1 MNNNNVNMSAVN
13 ANCGIIRQ
21 IGMTPGLA
29 GKFFTLSAKHALKD
43 YKKIKEAIDANPQS
57 QELFINRPIRTF
69 DIKDHTVLA
78 QAVESDAA
86 GNLKV
91 VFNPGTDEEAKAAI
105 VAGGVGFGEPTV
117 EAIKKALGSDG
128 SGVIFA
134 NGKKLLKETNDLI
147 DGEIAWVDSLI
158 NRLQKAKQSLETS
171 KSENASKINAYYTAL
186 SASMPKDSVTISG
199 NTFEVAVEDAND
211 DAE

>member
-1 MNNNNVNMSAVN
+1 MNNNVNMDAVN
-13 ANCGIIRQ
+13 ASCGMIRQ

-29 GKFFTLSAKHALKD
+29 GKFFTLSAKYALKD

-69 DIKDHTVLA
+69 DIKSHVVLS
-78 QAVESDAA
+78 QAVESDAV

-91 VFNPGTDEEAKAAI
+91 VFNPGTDEEAKAAVI
-105 VAGGVGFGEPTV
+105 AGGVGFGEPTA
-117 EAIKKALGSDG
+117 EAIKKALGSED

-134 NGKKLLKETNDLI
+134 NGKKLLSETNGLI

-171 KSENASKINAYYTAL
+171 KADNARKINEYYNAL
-186 SASMPKDSVTISG
+186 SASTPKDTVNVMGNSVEIQI
-199 NTFEVAVEDAND
+199 ND
-211 DAE
+211 DEE

>member
-1 MNNNNVNMSAVN
+1 MNNVNVNINAVN

-21 IGMTPGLA
+21 IGMNPGLA
-29 GKFFTLSAKHALKD
+29 GKFFTLSAKHAMKD
-43 YKKIKEAIDANPQS
+43 YKKIKDSLEANPQN

-69 DIKDHTVLA
+69 DIKSHTVLS

-105 VAGGVGFGEPTV
+105 VAGGTGFGEATV
-117 EAIKKALGSDG
+117 EAIKKALGSED

-147 DGEIAWVDSLI
+147 DGEIAWIDSLI

-171 KSENASKINAYYTAL
+171 KTENAMKVNEYYNAL
-186 SASMPKDSVTISG
+186 SASTPKDSVTIKG
-199 NTFEVAVEDAND
+199 NTFEVAVEE
-211 DAE
+211 AE

>member
-1 MNNNNVNMSAVN
+1 MNNNVNMEAVN
-13 ANCGIIRQ
+13 SHCGMIRQ

-29 GKFFTLSAKHALKD
+29 GKYFTLSAKHALKD

-69 DIKDHTVLA
+69 DVKSHTVLS
-78 QAVESDAA
+78 QAVESDAV

-91 VFNPGTDEEAKAAI
+91 VFNPGTDEEAKAAVI
-105 VAGGVGFGEPTV
+105 AGGVGFGEPTA
-117 EAIKKALGSDG
+117 EAIKKALGSED

-158 NRLQKAKQSLETS
+158 SRLQKAKQSLETS
-171 KSENASKINAYYTAL
+171 KADNARKVNEYYTAL
-186 SASMPKDSVTISG
+186 SASTPKDTVTVMG
-199 NTFEVAVEDAND
+199 NSIEINVGDE
-211 DAE
+211 EE